1 MGFRTWQDFS
11 KFSASVKR
19 KRRFL
24 HSESVEAFL
33 NAVVETSTERESFLR
48 SGTPLWRA
56 QLGNC
61 NEYITDDE
69 GRNRVVEA
77 PFSQKRMKPPIDSP
91 QQEGRINP
99 VGLSCLYLAVSKQTA
114 ISEMRPWKGARVSLA
129 RFKTCRKLRIVN
141 CTKHE
146 GGDAGRWGIWMSWTW
161 DRLEN
166 MESMTEE
173 EVANFVWADIDASFS
188 LPVGSEDDKTSY
200 IPTQIIAELF
210 RSIGFDG
217 LAYRSATSK
226 EGDNVAL
233 FDLTDAETK
242 SCHLF
247 KVSSIEYETEEIP
260 NPYFIQGGTQV
271 TSVVTDVR
279 PAGAKKEPQ

>member
-1 MGFRTWQDFS
+1 MGNMDVLDIGS
-11 KFSASVKR
+11 
-19 KRRFL
+19 
-24 HSESVEAFL
+24 
-33 NAVVETSTERESFLR
+33 
-48 SGTPLWRA
+48 PL
-56 QLGNC
+56 
-61 NEYITDDE
+61 
-69 GRNRVVEA
+69 
-77 PFSQKRMKPPIDSP
+77 K
-91 QQEGRINP
+91 
-99 VGLSCLYLAVSKQTA
+99 
-114 ISEMRPWKGARVSLA
+114 
-129 RFKTCRKLRIVN
+129 
-141 CTKHE
+141 
-146 GGDAGRWGIWMSWTW
+146 IW
-161 DRLEN
+161 
-166 MESMTEE
+166 ESMTEE

-210 RSIGFDG
+210 RSIGYDG

-233 FDLTDAETK
+233 FDVTDAEIT

-247 KVSSIEYETEEIP
+247 EVSSIEYETEEIS